1 MSYYDGDHPY
11 LAEQRRLDEEEEQ
24 RKREQNE
31 AWEQNQKRMRE
42 EWDRQ
47 LAEEKVS
54 RNNNRRNNNYSDDS
68 WSYSN
73 YNDDDDSAGYSSNSY
88 SGDSSTS
95 SSSTTGVFGYIAIF
109 VVRVIAVFI
118 WLFFCEVVLD
128 LSSNYVA
135 FWIVLIPALIIEY
148 IFGKSSNYIH
158 MAIEILGYLFIF
170 SQYVQE
176 KQGFIQLYSML
187 PLASYFA
194 GFFINKK

>member
-31 AWEQNQKRMRE
+31 AWEQNQRRMSE

-47 LAEEKVS
+47 LAKDRAS
-54 RNNNRRNNNYSDDS
+54 RSNNRNNDYSEDNSCHCTNYDGDS
-68 WSYSN
+68 S
-73 YNDDDDSAGYSSNSY
+73 GYSSTHNSGY
-88 SGDSSTS
+88 SVS
-95 SSSTTGVFGYIAIF
+95 SSNGTGIFGYIAIF
-109 VVRVIAVFI
+109 IARVIAVFI

-128 LSSNYVA
+128 LPSNYVA

-148 IFGKSSNYIH
+148 KFGNSSNYIH
-158 MAIEILGYLFIF
+158 MMIEILGYLFIF
-170 SQYVQE
+170 SQYVQY